1 MGGDGGCGGLLLWG
15 DLDFRCLG
23 IGLSGVSL
31 CLGSRWFLFGL
42 MVVGMS
48 SLCHDD
54 LVMGS
59 LAEWGLFFD
68 IRFW

>member
-1 MGGDGGCGGLLLWG
+1 MGGDGGCGVLLLWG

-54 LVMGS
+54 LDHGVIVRVG
-59 LAEWGLFFD
+59 FVF
-68 IRFW
+68 